1 MTENKN
7 LQFMETLT
15 VEQFKARML
24 VSHIDVKQNPKNGN
38 VFFSYGAKVGAVSAK
53 GIPTHPMFS
62 RVKGEPTQENPSGEF
77 WLLHEEGQ
85 GVPVLA
91 SF

>member
-1 MTENKN
+1 MAEKN
-7 LQFMETLT
+7 LQFLETLT
-15 VEQFKARML
+15 VEQFKSRML
-24 VSHIDVKQNPKNGN
+24 VSHIDVKQNPKTGSI
-38 VFFSYGAKVGAVSAK
+38 FFSYGAKVGAVSLK
-53 GIPTHPMFS
+53 GIPQHPMFS
-62 RVKGEPTQENPSGEF
+62 LVKGEPTSENPSGEF

>member
-24 VSHIDVKQNPKNGN
+24 VSRIDVKQNPKNGN
-38 VFFSYGAKVGAVSAK
+38 VFFSYGAQVGAVSAK
-53 GIPTHPMFS
+53 GIPTHPMLS
-62 RVKGEPTQENPSGEF
+62 RVKGEPTPENPSGEF

>member
-1 MTENKN
+1 MAENKN
-7 LQFMETLT
+7 LQFLETLT
-15 VEQFKARML
+15 VEQFKAKML
-24 VSHIDVKQNPKNGN
+24 VSRIDVKQNPKTGSI
-38 VFFSYGAKVGAVSAK
+38 FFSYGAKVGAVSAK
-53 GIPTHPMFS
+53 GIPSHPMFS
-62 RVKGEPTQENPSGEF
+62 RVKGEPTPENPSGEF

>member
-1 MTENKN
+1 MAEN
-7 LQFMETLT
+7 LQFLETLT
-15 VEQFKARML
+15 IEQFKVRML
-24 VSHIDVKQNPKNGN
+24 VSRIDVKQNPKNGN
-38 VFFSYGAKVGAVSAK
+38 TFFSYGAQVGAVAAK
-53 GIPTHPMFS
+53 GIPSRPMLS
-62 RVKGEPTQENPSGEF
+62 RVKGEPTPENPSGEF